1 MIVGMPPTR
10 AATRAEYVQPLRNG
24 VATSNSLYK
33 EIDGVYTLFFKDN
46 KVAWQ
51 IGASYLIAGQMLD
64 QLAAGNAA
72 GKRSVS
78 AVNSIWAYTQLHV
91 NF

>member
-1 MIVGMPPTR
+1 MPPTR
-10 AATRAEYVQPLRNG
+10 AATRCEFIDRFVNG

-51 IGASYLIAGQMLD
+51 IGVSYLSPARCSTSWPQGMPLQTER
-64 QLAAGNAA
+64 A
-72 GKRSVS
+72 RSTKS
-78 AVNSIWAYTQLHV
+78 GPTPNST
-91 NF
+91 

>member
-1 MIVGMPPTR
+1 MLVYRQPGLLLYTR
-10 AATRAEYVQPLRNG
+10 RACNRCAHDI
-24 VATSNSLYK
+24 ATSNSLYK

-51 IGASYLIAGQMLD
+51 TGVSYLIAGKMLD

-72 GKRSVS
+72 GSGAS
-78 AVNSIWAYTQLHV
+78 AVNSIWAYTQVHV